1 MNDIDVRRWPVLR
14 DATGAVR
21 GYVPYMSFDL
31 PLFFRL
37 LTAKR
42 PDAVVNEPP
51 PTTGLVTAMAC
62 GIRRIPH
69 IYFAADIVS
78 DAARAQGTT
87 GRVVDAVTWMERT
100 AMKRATAVIAVSQG
114 VADRVQAISGREAV
128 VVPNGIDTTR
138 DETSDGELSED
149 RGLVPEGFPQ
159 TSGPVFLYAGT
170 VAQWLAPEIF
180 IDAFEKV
187 KEKLP
192 EARLVYLGQGSAWAK
207 LRDRARGIAGI
218 EFHPTV
224 SAEEAQRWY
233 ALATASLA
241 SMKPGAYDYA
251 YPTKILSSLSA
262 GTPVIFAGPGQAALD
277 VAEANL
283 GCAVDVDVDAVCD
296 AMVELATLDDSDPR
310 CDRARLHRW
319 VVEHRSVALSSARAA
334 AIVLEV
340 AQSSC

>member
-128 VVPNGIDTTR
+128 IVPNGIDTTR

-233 ALATASLA
+233 AHATASLA

-277 VAEANL
+277 VVEANL

-319 VVEHRSVALSSARAA
+319 VVDNRSVAVSSVRVADT
-334 AIVLEV
+334 VLGV
-340 AQSSC
+340 ANV